1 MYYTDSHE
9 WVKIENGIGV
19 VGISEFARR
28 ELGEVVYVE
37 LPQKGMTVSAK
48 QEIAVLESTKAA
60 ADIYSPVSG
69 VIVEINHQLKTD
81 LGKLNLDP
89 ERGGWMYKIQLSEP
103 DELDQLLTYEQ
114 YASLVH

>member
-37 LPQKGMTVSAK
+37 LPQNLPQNESFTLLIRLAK
-48 QEIAVLESTKAA
+48 PAA
-60 ADIYSPVSG
+60 G
-69 VIVEINHQLKTD
+69 
-81 LGKLNLDP
+81 
-89 ERGGWMYKIQLSEP
+89 
-103 DELDQLLTYEQ
+103 
-114 YASLVH
+114 